1 MYYTYISVILGL
13 HMDCCT
19 GYSNSISDIIYL
31 MYVHSQLDVRQFV
44 FLQSEYKR
52 IV

>member
-1 MYYTYISVILGL
+1 
-13 HMDCCT
+13 MDCCT

-31 MYVHSQLDVRQFV
+31 MYAHSQLEVRQLA
-44 FLQSEYKR
+44 FLKSKYKR

>member
-1 MYYTYISVILGL
+1 
-13 HMDCCT
+13 MDSCT

-31 MYVHSQLDVRQFV
+31 MYAHSQLEVRQLS
-44 FLQSEYKR
+44 FLKSEYKR